1 MITNKTSWL
10 YYLCAGPK
18 AWHIDIV
25 ISEKKAGHFFGFM
38 NKSLIVWPNKLS
50 SKNCN
55 PTNFHTIKSSVK
67 RRDIVIIDRIK
78 GETPKVNIGGHVN
91 RSGENYLIGMTPYD
105 NYPQF
110 PDMTNIYSADQK
122 QEIKTVHTLG
132 SKRFKE
138 TELNRKTIWSEAAGL
153 VVPVFHYIGFNIKG
167 IGLNHTNLLNKFFF

>member
-1 MITNKTSWL
+1 MITNKTAGL

-38 NKSLIVWPNKLS
+38 NKSPIVWPNKLS
-50 SKNCN
+50 SKNFN

-91 RSGENYLIGMTPYD
+91 RSG
-105 NYPQF
+105 
-110 PDMTNIYSADQK
+110 
-122 QEIKTVHTLG
+122 
-132 SKRFKE
+132 
-138 TELNRKTIWSEAAGL
+138 
-153 VVPVFHYIGFNIKG
+153 
-167 IGLNHTNLLNKFFF
+167 